1 VSETAE
7 NTAPR
12 KRRKAGLM
20 TRLRRSMTENRI
32 GELLMSNN
40 MITPE
45 DLHAALVEQAQ
56 TKRPLGSILIRNGM
70 ITHAMLKQTLRK
82 QLYKKFTMVGLILFM
97 CFLTY

>member
-1 VSETAE
+1 MSETAE

-12 KRRKAGLM
+12 KRRKAGMM

-32 GELLMSNN
+32 GELLMSNGL
-40 MITPE
+40 ITVE

-56 TKRPLGSILIRNGM
+56 TKRPLGSILIHNRV

-82 QLYKKFTMVGLILFM
+82 QLYKKFAMVGLILLM

>member
-1 VSETAE
+1 MSETAE

-32 GELLMSNN
+32 GELLMSNG
-40 MITPE
+40 MITAE
-45 DLHAALVEQAQ
+45 DLHAALVEQAR
-56 TKRPLGSILIRNGM
+56 TKRPLGSILIRNGT

-82 QLYKKFTMVGLILFM
+82 QLYKKFGMVGLVLLM
-97 CFLTY
+97 CFFTY